1 MGKLIGESNFPG
13 GHVLFHV
20 YLITA
25 YSIYLARRPFSQI
38 WTGHDVEGDSHGM
51 IIDAVLD

>member
-38 WTGHDVEGDSHGM
+38 
-51 IIDAVLD
+51 